1 MKYDYKTPVNKQI
14 NRMLKLRLEEDREPK
29 ELSKEELQ
37 ELIKK
42 K

>member
-1 MKYDYKTPVNKQI
+1 MKDYKTPVNKQI

-29 ELSKEELQ
+29 ELSREELQ